1 MNRLNKGFIERLEE
15 QGDVVKEYE
24 RQYLLAKQA
33 AMKAADFL
41 MEKEAEWRRELTKL
55 QKMVDS
61 IPDRLTKGLE

>member
-1 MNRLNKGFIERLEE
+1 
-15 QGDVVKEYE
+15 
-24 RQYLLAKQA
+24 
-33 AMKAADFL
+33 